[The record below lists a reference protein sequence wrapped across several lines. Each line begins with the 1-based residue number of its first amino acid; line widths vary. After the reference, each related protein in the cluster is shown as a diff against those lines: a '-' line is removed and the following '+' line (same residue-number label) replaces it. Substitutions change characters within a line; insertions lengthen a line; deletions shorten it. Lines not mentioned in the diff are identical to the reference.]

1 MRPPENRGPC
11 LQERAIRDTKLR
23 IALVQQH
30 AGPDAKENIE
40 RGARAKADPVPDPIT
55 DGE

>member
-1 MRPPENRGPC
+1 M
-11 LQERAIRDTKLR
+11 RDTKLR

-30 AGPDAKENIE
+30 AGPDVKENIE
-40 RGARAKADPVPDPIT
+40 RGARAKAEPVPDPIT